1 VYKEKG
7 TEGEQW
13 SLSHQSSSGNKTQ
26 LLGCIEQNVE
36 ILLINI
42 NIYIRK
48 VGMVV
53 EGEQRTIALEI
64 LQETIVQALEHA
76 DRFVPTRQ
84 PLAWLLGISMNLI
97 KRKKVEQAK
106 HARREIFLGRLVV
119 QHDGSASEE
128 EILDRI
134 FPPARESEPEQAL
147 ESEEEV
153 NAMLSLVSFRDQQM
167 LRLAVIEELNGE
179 SLAQRLG
186 ISVEAARMRLSRSV
200 HRLRLA
206 LLKQRKTEQEG
217 ERHE

>member
-1 VYKEKG
+1 MYEEQN
-7 TEGEQW
+7 TEGKQW
-13 SLSHQSSSGNKTQ
+13 TLPQQPPSGSKKQ
-26 LLGCIEQNVE
+26 LLECIEQNAE

-42 NIYIRK
+42 ALYTKKMGLEAR
-48 VGMVV
+48 
-53 EGEQRTIALEI
+53 GEQGGIAREI
-64 LQETIVQALEHA
+64 LQETIVQALVHA

-84 PLAWLLGISMNLI
+84 PLAWLLGISMNVI
-97 KRKKVEQAK
+97 KRRKVEQAK
-106 HARREIFLGRLVV
+106 HAHREISFSRLVV
-119 QHDGSASEE
+119 KHDDLTSEE

-134 FPPARESEPEQAL
+134 LPLASESEPEQEI

-153 NAMLSLVSFRDQQM
+153 NSLLSLVSLRDQQM
-167 LRLAVIEELNGE
+167 LRLAVIEDLNGE

>member
-1 VYKEKG
+1 MYEEKG

-13 SLSHQSSSGNKTQ
+13 SQSHQSSSGSKTQ
-26 LLGCIEQNVE
+26 LLECIEQNVE

-48 VGMVV
+48 VGLAV
-53 EGEQRTIALEI
+53 EGEQRAIALEI

-76 DRFVPTRQ
+76 DRFVPTLQ
-84 PLAWLLGISMNLI
+84 PLAWLLGISMNVI

-134 FPPARESEPEQAL
+134 FPPARESEPGQAL

-167 LRLAVIEELNGE
+167 LRLAVIEDLNGE

>member
-1 VYKEKG
+1 VYEEKD

-13 SLSHQSSSGNKTQ
+13 SLSHQSSSGSKTQ
-26 LLGCIEQNVE
+26 LLECIEQNVE

-48 VGMVV
+48 VGLAV
-53 EGEQRTIALEI
+53 EGEQRAIALEI

-84 PLAWLLGISMNLI
+84 PLAWLLGISMNVI

-134 FPPARESEPEQAL
+134 FPPARESEPGQAL